1 MRPLSFA
8 FLFLLPFLPTV
19 RAQAAAPIAAPA
31 AISPAD
37 LQFFENKIRPVLV
50 ENCYKCHSHD
60 ADRVKGGLFL
70 DSSAALLAGGDTGP
84 AIIPGKPAE
93 SLLLTAI
100 SYKDEELQMPP
111 KGKKLTDAQIADFT
125 EWIRR
130 GAPDPRV
137 PTATKP
143 GSATAGYGGVGKKHW
158 AFQPVSKPAV
168 PAAATAADTAW
179 IKNTVDHFILAKLAD
194 HGLSPNPAA
203 DRRTLIRRLSFDL
216 TGLPPT
222 EAEITAFESDS
233 LRDSDSAYA
242 ALVDRLLASPAYGE
256 RWGRYWLDVARYSDT
271 KGDAKGR
278 EDLRYAN
285 AWTYR
290 DYVIDAFNRD
300 KPYNQ
305 FVVEQLAA
313 DRLLAESVKKAK
325 AKNPSAEPP
334 HDQRVLAALGFLSL
348 GNKFDGNPHDIIN
361 DRIDVTSKAFLGLT
375 ATCARCHDHKF
386 DPIPT
391 KDYYSLYGVFANVTE
406 PKFARDQPTLF
417 AKIPKTPELIDY
429 LAKSDELKKQ
439 ADQVEADY
447 AAFRKSRSRDA
458 EKRRELVRAETKV
471 LREIGDLDSSHPGA
485 PARAHV
491 VADVPRSRDYPVL
504 IRGEAQNK
512 GPVVPRRFLEILSP
526 DPKNRPE
533 WKEGSGRLQL
543 ALAIVDPRNPM
554 TARVLVNRIWQQH
567 FGAGFVATPDD
578 LGNMSSPPTHPELLD
593 YLAARFVEGGW
604 SIKNLHRLIVTSA
617 TYRQS
622 SANNPKF
629 AAQDP
634 NNHYLWRANLRRLDF
649 EQLHDS
655 LLAIAGTLEPKLGG
669 KSIGMGTED
678 FATRR
683 AVYTYIDRRN
693 PPELLT
699 QFDFPSP
706 DVPSGRRYETIVP
719 AQALFLMNSPLVVET
734 ARKLTHRPAFADL
747 KSDQERVTSLY
758 LAIYQRPPSEQ
769 EVSLGVRYVKANPT
783 GKALEVPLAPSVA
796 STQEAKRKQRI
807 ADKVAAMAASKKGG
821 TDNRPPGGIAMNASL
836 APVDAWTK
844 LAHALFQTN
853 EAIFLN

>member
-1 MRPLSFA
+1 MRPTSFS
-8 FLFLLPFLPTV
+8 FLFLSLFLPVAHPADT
-19 RAQAAAPIAAPA
+19 APSRP

-37 LQFFENKIRPVLV
+37 LQFFETKIRPVLV

-60 ADRVKGGLFL
+60 ADRVKGGLLL
-70 DSSAALLAGGDTGP
+70 DSAEATLMGGDTGP
-84 AIIPGKPAE
+84 ALIPGKPAE
-93 SLLLTAI
+93 SLLITAI
-100 SYKDEELQMPP
+100 TYKDEELQMPP
-111 KGKKLTDAQIADFT
+111 KGKKLSAAQIADLT
-125 EWIRR
+125 EWVRR

-137 PTATKP
+137 PSATKP
-143 GSATAGYGGVGKKHW
+143 GSVASYGGVGKNHW
-158 AFQPVSKPAV
+158 AFQPVKKPAV
-168 PAAATAADTAW
+168 PAPATPTDAAW
-179 IKNTVDHFILAKLAD
+179 IKTPVDNFILAKLED
-194 HGLSPNPAA
+194 HGMAPNPAA
-203 DRRTLIRRLSFDL
+203 DRRTLIRRVTFDL

-222 EAEITAFESDS
+222 EAEIAAFESDS
-233 LRDSDSAYA
+233 ARNPQSAYPN
-242 ALVDRLLASPAYGE
+242 LVDRLLASPAYGE

-278 EDLRYAN
+278 EDLRYPN

-300 KPYNQ
+300 QPYNQ
-305 FVVEQLAA
+305 FIVEQLAA
-313 DRLLAESVKKAK
+313 DRLLAESYKKAK
-325 AKNPSAEPP
+325 AKNPAAEPP
-334 HDQRVLAALGFLSL
+334 TDQRSLAALGFLAL
-348 GNKFDGNPHDIIN
+348 GNKFDGNAHDIIN

-375 ATCARCHDHKF
+375 VSCARCHDHKF

-391 KDYYSLYGVFANVTE
+391 KDYYSLYGVFANVNE
-406 PKFARDQPTLF
+406 PKYARDQPTLF
-417 AKIPKTPELIDY
+417 AKIPKTPELLDY

-439 ADQVEADY
+439 ADAVEADY
-447 AAFRKSRSRDA
+447 KEFRKSRTKDP
-458 EKRRELVRAETKV
+458 EKRKELVRAETKV
-471 LREIGDLDSSHPGA
+471 QRDIGDLDSSHPGA
-485 PARAHV
+485 PARANV
-491 VADVPRSRDYPVL
+491 VTDVPRSRDYPVL
-504 IRGEAQNK
+504 VRGEAQNK

-533 WKEGSGRLQL
+533 WHEGSGRLQL
-543 ALAIVDPRNPM
+543 ALSIANPKNPM
-554 TARVLVNRIWQQH
+554 TARVLVNRVWQQH

-593 YLAARFVEGGW
+593 YLASRFVEGGW
-604 SIKNLHRLIVTSA
+604 SIKNLHRLIVLSA
-617 TYRQS
+617 TYQQS
-622 SANNPKF
+622 TANNEKY
-629 AAQDP
+629 AEQDP
-634 NNHYLWRANLRRLDF
+634 HNQYLWRANLRRLDF

-655 LLAIAGTLEPKLGG
+655 LLAIAGTLQPVLGG
-669 KSIGMGTED
+669 RSVPMGTED

-699 QFDFPSP
+699 QFDFPNP

-734 ARKLTHRPAFADL
+734 ARKLTHRPEFADL

-769 EVSLGVRYVKANPT
+769 EIALGVRYVKANPT
-783 GKALEVPLAPSVA
+783 GRALEVPVAPAVA
-796 STQEAKRKQRI
+796 DAQSAKRKQRI
-807 ADKVAAMAASKKGG
+807 AERVAAMANSKKGG
-821 TDNRPPGGIAMNASL
+821 MDNRPPGGIALNESR